1 MYKNEDRAL
10 NPVELTHE
18 ELSLASGGY
27 YPGYYYYGG
36 YDYDKIN
43 QAQASLQNQ
52 MAKVGH
58 AYHVSTVQAQVSG
71 QSQNA
76 VTH

>member
-10 NPVELTHE
+10 NPVELTNE

-27 YPGYYYYGG
+27 YPYFPSYHNT
-36 YDYDKIN
+36 DVVD
-43 QAQASLQNQ
+43 QVQASIQNQ
-52 MAKVGH
+52 KAKV
-58 AYHVSTVQAQVSG
+58 YHGFYVSNVQAQVSG